1 MLYDQSW
8 MGYGIVG
15 GMQAGAIAA
24 VIGFFVLLLLH
35 WLTRKQPWSHGR
47 ELAVAYLLSV
57 LPSSSGDLWN
67 MFYFNYADLQ
77 SPALMRASLA
87 GIHDPDG
94 IGTRVLCEFLGVAVG
109 VSLAWALM
117 FWRDRA
123 RAGSA

>member
-15 GMQAGAIAA
+15 GMEAGAIAA

-47 ELAVAYLLSV
+47 VLAVAYLLSV

-109 VSLAWALM
+109 VSLGWALM

>member
-1 MLYDQSW
+1 
-8 MGYGIVG
+8 
-15 GMQAGAIAA
+15 
-24 VIGFFVLLLLH
+24 
-35 WLTRKQPWSHGR
+35 
-47 ELAVAYLLSV
+47 
-57 LPSSSGDLWN
+57 
-67 MFYFNYADLQ
+67 
-77 SPALMRASLA
+77 MRASLA

>member
-1 MLYDQSW
+1 
-8 MGYGIVG
+8 
-15 GMQAGAIAA
+15 
-24 VIGFFVLLLLH
+24 
-35 WLTRKQPWSHGR
+35 
-47 ELAVAYLLSV
+47 
-57 LPSSSGDLWN
+57 
-67 MFYFNYADLQ
+67 
-77 SPALMRASLA
+77 MRASLD